1 MCMSGYQ
8 PLEKL
13 FYSDTSSDREK
24 RVRAEAERR
33 LDNPSTFRTGIETS
47 TGELFLA
54 TPRELSLLNEKMLR
68 VERKVSQ
75 LWRDLPGIA
84 QWAYLRSLIMDE
96 IVSTNEMEGVHST
109 RRQIEE
115 ALESAEVKKP
125 TNEAKLFRE
134 FASLYLELTDV
145 HHVYPQTPA
154 DIRAIYDKVV
164 AGAIDKKD
172 LPDGAL
178 FRADPVEVKSTSQK
192 TLHTGVVPEARIID
206 MVDQMIRLVAS
217 PEMPQT
223 YAAIV
228 SHFLFEY
235 IHPFYDGN
243 GRTGRYLLALYLSE
257 PLSKPTVLSLSRVI
271 AENKGKY
278 YKAFDITERPMNH
291 AEVTFF
297 VMQIVE
303 LIGLAQ
309 DSLIEN
315 LERKKAQLDRAWECM
330 EALEA
335 AYQLSN
341 TAVTALFAMAQSYL
355 FGAFP
360 EVPLRD
366 VSEIATVS
374 TQTARRYMKDLEEK
388 GLVSVVS
395 KRPLKFM
402 LSKTAVEF
410 LEMPLA

>member
-1 MCMSGYQ
+1 
-8 PLEKL
+8 
-13 FYSDTSSDREK
+13 
-24 RVRAEAERR
+24 
-33 LDNPSTFRTGIETS
+33 
-47 TGELFLA
+47 
-54 TPRELSLLNEKMLR
+54 
-68 VERKVSQ
+68 
-75 LWRDLPGIA
+75 
-84 QWAYLRSLIMDE
+84 
-96 IVSTNEMEGVHST
+96 
-109 RRQIEE
+109 
-115 ALESAEVKKP
+115 
-125 TNEAKLFRE
+125 
-134 FASLYLELTDV
+134 
-145 HHVYPQTPA
+145 
-154 DIRAIYDKVV
+154 
-164 AGAIDKKD
+164 
-172 LPDGAL
+172 
-178 FRADPVEVKSTSQK
+178 
-192 TLHTGVVPEARIID
+192 
-206 MVDQMIRLVAS
+206 
-217 PEMPQT
+217 
-223 YAAIV
+223 
-228 SHFLFEY
+228 
-235 IHPFYDGN
+235 
-243 GRTGRYLLALYLSE
+243 
-257 PLSKPTVLSLSRVI
+257 
-271 AENKGKY
+271 
-278 YKAFDITERPMNH
+278 MNH